1 MNNILLNTVLLYF
14 LLVFSLASKSKEI
27 EITATSME
35 WKKEESI
42 AIATGDAKAIQGTT
56 VLYANKIIVFFDK
69 EKDFNSI
76 KKLDASGNVKFIREN
91 QIATGNNAVYFVE
104 NEKIFIKG
112 NVTLQREDSMMLGD
126 ELSIDLK
133 TSSSKLTSKNNEKVK
148 AKYNTE
154 KVD

>member
-1 MNNILLNTVLLYF
+1 MNNIISKTILFYF
-14 LLVFSLASKSKEI
+14 LVVFNLVSKNKEI

-56 VLYANKIIVFFDK
+56 ILYANKIIVFFDK

-76 KKLDASGNVKFIREN
+76 KKLDASGNVKFVRES
-91 QIATGNNAVYFVE
+91 QIATGNNAIYFVE

-112 NVTLQREDSMMLGD
+112 NVTLQRKDSIMLGD

-148 AKYNTE
+148 AKYNT
-154 KVD
+154 KKID

>member
-1 MNNILLNTVLLYF
+1 
-14 LLVFSLASKSKEI
+14 
-27 EITATSME
+27 ME

-42 AIATGDAKAIQGTT
+42 AIALGDAKAIQGTT
-56 VLYANKIIVFFDK
+56 ILYANKIIVFFDK

-112 NVTLQREDSMMLGD
+112 NVTLQREDSIMLGD

-133 TSSSKLTSKNNEKVK
+133 ESSSKLTSKNDEKVR

-154 KVD
+154 K

>member
-1 MNNILLNTVLLYF
+1 MNNILLNTILLYF

-56 VLYANKIIVFFDK
+56 ILYANKIIVFFDK

-112 NVTLQREDSMMLGD
+112 NVTLQREDSIMLGD

>member
-1 MNNILLNTVLLYF
+1 MNNIISKTILFYF
-14 LLVFSLASKSKEI
+14 LVVFSLVSKNKEI

-56 VLYANKIIVFFDK
+56 ILYANKIIVFFDK

-91 QIATGNNAVYFVE
+91 QIATGNNAIYFVE

-112 NVTLQREDSMMLGD
+112 NVTLQREDSIMLGD

>member
-1 MNNILLNTVLLYF
+1 MNKIILKTILCY
-14 LLVFSLASKSKEI
+14 LLVFFCLVSKNKEI

-76 KKLDASGNVKFIREN
+76 KKLDASGNVKFIRES

-112 NVTLQREDSMMLGD
+112 NVTLQREDSIMLGD

-133 TSSSKLTSKNNEKVK
+133 ASSSKLTSKNNEKVR

-154 KVD
+154 KLD